1 MNTQP
6 LQMTLETN
14 KFRELMREAY
24 DLCCLSLESKYDLR
38 SVESLR
44 EYDFWAPYV
53 LNSSGTGS
61 KGFKLLMIDLMS
73 ILLVIKDGTHD
84 KERYI
89 VRPEEIK
96 EIYKNNPQMEI
107 AQQPISQLEIK
118 PQKELS
124 NVQSENVIDF
134 SLYKKR
140 SNRLL

>member
-24 DLCCLSLESKYDLR
+24 DLCCLSLNSKYDLR

-73 ILLVIKDGTHD
+73 ILLVMKDGVHD

-96 EIYKNNPQMEI
+96 EIYKNNPLMEI
-107 AQQPISQLEIK
+107 KNQPNLEVEIQSQK
-118 PQKELS
+118 KLS
-124 NVQSENVIDF
+124 NVHGENVIDF

-140 SNRLL
+140 NYGVL